1 MNNQTSP
8 VMETRFCWT
17 IPHWKLGFGGFPSR
31 SCFIPK
37 IKIHC
42 FITIGIN
49 QNLPLEM
56 ELPLSSFIPIIN
68 GNASPFPIDQS
79 NTSPFFPMF
88 FQWRAPHSNR
98 KPFNKRLPEIVSQA
112 CAREAPWWLSFTYSR
127 LEKRGGIV
135 IVCVYIYIINYYHY
149 YYCNIYIYIYILYTW
164 YTVYIIY
171 IYIIYTYYI
180 I

>member
-1 MNNQTSP
+1 
-8 VMETRFCWT
+8 
-17 IPHWKLGFGGFPSR
+17 
-31 SCFIPK
+31 
-37 IKIHC
+37 
-42 FITIGIN
+42 
-49 QNLPLEM
+49 M

-135 IVCVYIYIINYYHY
+135 IVCVYIYISLIIIIIITVIYTYTSI
-149 YYCNIYIYIYILYTW
+149 YCIHDILYILYTYIYIYIYVL
-164 YTVYIIY
+164 
-171 IYIIYTYYI
+171 YYI
-180 I
+180 NIYSRLPEGPQLLRWGRVEWGCGGVGWGC